1 MTVVE
6 IKLNQEEANLI
17 LRALELLEESCDAR
31 SIPGHTLKS
40 DEREAL
46 QKLWGRVFDSGLDA
60 GFGKEDKEI
69 AQVQQIDE
77 FDVPSDEDD
86 EELSYC
92 APV

>member
-17 LRALELLEESCDAR
+17 LRALETLEESCVEA
-31 SIPGHTLKS
+31 
-40 DEREAL
+40 DESEQCLAL

-77 FDVPSDEDD
+77 FDVPSDDDD
-86 EELSYC
+86 EELRYC

>member
-6 IKLNQEEANLI
+6 IKLDQEEANLI
-17 LRALELLEESCDAR
+17 LRGLEALEEANAS
-31 SIPGHTLKS
+31 SVNPLKHEVKS
-40 DEREAL
+40 L

-69 AQVQQIDE
+69 APVQQIDM
-77 FDVPSDEDD
+77 FDVPMDED
-86 EELSYC
+86 EEHLSYC